1 MNTRS
6 LYKITLK
13 HLFLNNEQQIG
24 LQFYQNKVLNTMVK
38 GLPNIKW
45 SSEYNMAYI
54 SNKKQNIGLLFNTFR
69 GVAWIDG
76 KFFFDK
82 KSKKTC
88 NTLIAVEKVEH
99 WKAKVPESYIN
110 KLILKRYAENTVNTY
125 CSMFGQFMMFYKDY
139 HVNELGEFEI
149 RTFMKHIIL
158 SGKSDSFINQMINS
172 IKFYYEV
179 VLQMPNRFYNLE
191 RPIKKEKLPK
201 ILSKQL
207 VLEMIEKTNNIKH
220 KCFIAMIY
228 SAGLRRSELLN
239 LKIEDIDSNRM
250 TVKVNDGKGG
260 KDRLSTLSVHLLT
273 LLRKYYKEY
282 KPKEYL
288 FEGQKGGKYSAGSV
302 LKVVK
307 AAAKLTGCRQ
317 TVTPH
322 MLRHSF
328 ATHLLEDGIDL
339 RKIQHLLGHNSLK
352 TTEIYTHVATNYQ
365 LGIKNPLDTLYLKL
379 K

>member
-1 MNTRS
+1 
-6 LYKITLK
+6 
-13 HLFLNNEQQIG
+13 
-24 LQFYQNKVLNTMVK
+24 
-38 GLPNIKW
+38 
-45 SSEYNMAYI
+45 
-54 SNKKQNIGLLFNTFR
+54 
-69 GVAWIDG
+69 
-76 KFFFDK
+76 
-82 KSKKTC
+82 
-88 NTLIAVEKVEH
+88 
-99 WKAKVPESYIN
+99 
-110 KLILKRYAENTVNTY
+110 
-125 CSMFGQFMMFYKDY
+125 
-139 HVNELGEFEI
+139 
-149 RTFMKHIIL
+149 
-158 SGKSDSFINQMINS
+158 
-172 IKFYYEV
+172 
-179 VLQMPNRFYNLE
+179 MPNRFYDLE
-191 RPIKKEKLPK
+191 RPIKREQLPK
-201 ILSKQL
+201 VLSKAI
-207 VLEMIEKTNNIKH
+207 VLAMIEKTINLKH

-228 SAGLRRSELLN
+228 SSGLRRSELLN

-307 AAAKLTGCRQ
+307 AAAKRTGCRQ